1 MIGISSIETSDWED
15 ILAIQSQVYFDVEP
29 ESLETLR
36 SKWSTSPELCF
47 VFRDEKGVPI
57 AYILAHQW
65 NESHPPSLYTST
77 TKNEGTMLF
86 IHDLAVSKRG
96 SGRSIGKQL
105 VQAVLQAA
113 TSFGLREAMLIS
125 IQNSQ
130 GFWSRF
136 EFKCVVGEHLSATYG
151 EHAMLM
157 RRDLHE

>member
-1 MIGISSIETSDWED
+1 MGISSIETSDWED

-29 ESLETLR
+29 ESLETLL
-36 SKWSTSPELCF
+36 SKWRTSPDLCF

-65 NESHPPSLYTST
+65 NDSRPPSLYTST

-86 IHDLAVSKRG
+86 IHDLAVSTRG
-96 SGRSIGKQL
+96 SGRSIGQQL

-113 TSFGLREAMLIS
+113 KASGLKEAMLIS

-136 EFKCVVGEHLSATYG
+136 EFKRVGVARLPTTYG
-151 EHAMLM
+151 EHAVLM
-157 RRDLHE
+157 KRDLLK